1 MYRTG
6 NYNAPGDYFNTFPF
20 PAPASTTLNGDPHL
34 SAFVGQKANGDWLLY
49 VMDDASGDR
58 GTIADGWNLAIKAT
72 S

>member
-34 SAFVGQKANGDWLLY
+34 SAFVGQKANGSWDLY
-49 VMDDASGDR
+49 VMDDAGGDC
-58 GTIADGWNLAIKAT
+58 GTIAGGYSVTITA